1 MTTLWSF
8 ILVLSG
14 LIFVHELGH
23 FLVARGLGIRVL
35 KFSIGFGPRVWG
47 IVKDKTDYCISAVP
61 LGGFVKML
69 GEVPDEPVD
78 EADIPVS
85 FSHRPVWHRAAVVI
99 AGPLFNLLFAWLVF
113 VLILLFYGDPVML
126 PEIGQVQPDS
136 PAAAAGITAGDRI
149 LSVNGVEVNSWDDVS
164 DRIKGSDG
172 RPVTLLLDRKG
183 RAVSVTVVPKLKTLK
198 NVFGEDVQVPV
209 IGVVASGNLVV
220 EKVNPFSALWKGFV
234 RTWDM
239 IVLTVEGFIKIFENV
254 VPVSS
259 LGGPIMIA
267 QMAGQQAEQGMLN
280 LFFFMA
286 ILSIN
291 LGILNLLPVPVLD
304 GGHLVFFLIEAIIGH
319 PLSVKQMQFAQQ
331 VGFAI
336 LGSLMLLVFYND
348 IARVFGLLPPLGT
361 P

>member
-14 LIFVHELGH
+14 LIFVHEFGH
-23 FLVARGLGIRVL
+23 FIVARGLGIRVL
-35 KFSIGFGPRVWG
+35 KFSLGFGPRVWG
-47 IVKDKTDYCISAVP
+47 IIKNGTDYCISAIP

-69 GEVPDEPVD
+69 GEVPDEPVSK
-78 EADIPVS
+78 EEIPLS

-99 AGPLFNLLFAWLVF
+99 AGPLFNLLFAYVVF
-113 VLILLFYGDPVML
+113 VLILLFYGNPIVL
-126 PEIGQVQPDS
+126 PEIGQVQADS
-136 PAAAAGITAGDRI
+136 PAQAAGIKAGDRI
-149 LSVNGVEVNSWDDVS
+149 LSVNGVDVKSWDDVS
-164 DRIKGSDG
+164 DQIKGAHG
-172 RPVTLLLDRKG
+172 RPVTLEIDRGGK
-183 RAVSVTVVPKLKTLK
+183 RITVTVTPETKSLK
-198 NVFGEDVQVPV
+198 NVFGEEVKVPV
-209 IGVVASGNLVV
+209 IGVVASGNLVI
-220 EKVNPFSALWKGFV
+220 EKVNPFSALWQGFV
-234 RTWDM
+234 RTWNM
-239 IVLTVEGFIKIFENV
+239 IVLTFQGFIKIFENV

-291 LGILNLLPVPVLD
+291 LGILNLLPIPVLD
-304 GGHLVFFLIEAIIGH
+304 GGHLVFFLIEAVIGH

-348 IARVFGLLPPLGT
+348 IARVLGFLPPIGS

>member
-14 LIFVHELGH
+14 LIFVHEFGH
-23 FLVARGLGIRVL
+23 FIVARGLGIRVV
-35 KFSIGFGPRVWG
+35 KFSLGFGPRVWG
-47 IVKDKTDYCISAVP
+47 IIKKGTDYCISAVP

-69 GEVPDEPVD
+69 GEVPDEPVAPED
-78 EADIPVS
+78 VPVS

-99 AGPLFNLLFAWLVF
+99 AGPLFNLLFAWVVF
-113 VLILLFYGDPVML
+113 VVILLFYGNPVVL
-126 PEIGQVQPDS
+126 PEIGQVQADS
-136 PAAAAGITAGDRI
+136 PAMAAGIQAGDRI
-149 LSVNGVEVNSWDDVS
+149 LSVNDLEVRSWDEVS
-164 DRIKGSDG
+164 HAIKGAEG
-172 RPVTLLLDRKG
+172 RPVTLVLDRKG
-183 RAVSVTVVPKLKTLK
+183 HLVTVIVTPEIKGLK
-198 NVFGEDVQVPV
+198 NVFGEEVKVPV
-209 IGVVASGNLVV
+209 IGVTASGNLVV
-220 EKVNPFSALWKGFV
+220 EKVSPFSAVWQGFV

-239 IVLTVEGFIKIFENV
+239 IVLTLQGFIKIFQNV

-267 QMAGQQAEQGMLN
+267 QMAGQQAEQGALN

-291 LGILNLLPVPVLD
+291 LGILNLLPIPVLD
-304 GGHLVFFLIEAIIGH
+304 GGHLVFFTIEVVIGH

-331 VGFAI
+331 IGFAI

-348 IARVFGLLPPLGT
+348 IARVLGFLPPVGT

>member
-14 LIFVHELGH
+14 LIFVHEFGH
-23 FLVARGLGIRVL
+23 FIVARGLGIRVV
-35 KFSIGFGPRVWG
+35 KFSLGFGPRVWG
-47 IVKDKTDYCISAVP
+47 TIRNGTDYCISAVP

-69 GEVPDEPVD
+69 GEVPDEPVPPED
-78 EADIPVS
+78 VPVS

-99 AGPLFNLLFAWLVF
+99 AGPLFNLLFAWVVF
-113 VLILLFYGDPVML
+113 VVILLFYGNPVVL

-136 PAAAAGITAGDRI
+136 PAMAAGVQAGDRI
-149 LSVNGVEVNSWDDVS
+149 LSVNDLQVKSWEDVS
-164 DRIKGSDG
+164 SAIKGAEG
-172 RPVTLLLDRKG
+172 RPVTLVLDRGG
-183 RAVSVTVVPKLKTLK
+183 RMITVTVTPEIKGLK
-198 NVFGEDVQVPV
+198 NVFGEEVNVPV
-209 IGVVASGNLVV
+209 IGVTASGNLVV
-220 EKVNPFSALWKGFV
+220 EEVKPFSALWQGFV

-239 IVLTVEGFIKIFENV
+239 IVLTLQGFVKIFQNV

-291 LGILNLLPVPVLD
+291 LGILNLLPIPVLD
-304 GGHLVFFLIEAIIGH
+304 GGHLVFFTIEAIIGH
-319 PLSVKQMQFAQQ
+319 PLSVKQMQFAHQ
-331 VGFAI
+331 VGFAL

-348 IARVFGLLPPLGT
+348 IARVLGFLPAVGAP
-361 P
+361 

>member
-8 ILVLSG
+8 LVVLSG
-14 LIFVHELGH
+14 LIFVHEFGH
-23 FLVARGLGIRVL
+23 FIVARGLGIRVI

-47 IVKDKTDYCISAVP
+47 VIKNGTDYCISAIP

-69 GEVPDEPVD
+69 GELPDEKVLPEDV
-78 EADIPVS
+78 PVS
-85 FSHRPVWHRAAVVI
+85 FSHRPVWHRAMVVV
-99 AGPLFNLLFAWLVF
+99 AGPVFNLLFAWLIF
-113 VLILLFYGDPVML
+113 FFILLLYGNPVVL
-126 PEIGQVQPDS
+126 PEIGDVQPDS
-136 PAAAAGITAGDRI
+136 PAHAAGIQPGDRI
-149 LSVNGVEVNSWDDVS
+149 VSVNGHPVRTWDDVS
-164 DRIKGSDG
+164 DMIKGGDG
-172 RPVTLLLDRKG
+172 AAVTLQLDRSG
-183 RAVSVTVVPKLKTLK
+183 RLITVNVTPEIRGLK
-198 NVFGEDVQVPV
+198 NIFGEEENVPV
-209 IGVVASGNLVV
+209 IGVTASGKLVIEDV
-220 EKVNPFSALWKGFV
+220 PLVSAFTQGFV

-239 IVLTVEGFIKIFENV
+239 IVLTFQGFVKIFENV

-280 LFFFMA
+280 LFYFMA

-291 LGILNLLPVPVLD
+291 LGILNLLPIPVLD
-304 GGHLVFFLIEAIIGH
+304 GGHLVFYAIEAVLGH
-319 PLSVKQMQFAQQ
+319 PLTVRQMQFAQQ

-348 IARVFGLLPPLGT
+348 IARVLGFLPALGA